1 MDAIAADPVSILFLG
16 ALLALAPMLAVLV
29 TSFSKIIIVFYLLR
43 QALGLQ
49 QAPPG
54 IVLNSLAIILSAF
67 IMLPAF
73 TALSDSVDRYKP
85 TDKST
90 SRESIERV
98 LMPVREPLREFLKS
112 HTTPTELKF
121 FATAAERINT
131 KASLAKPRDDD
142 FLVLIPAFTIS
153 ELSSAFYIGFLIFL
167 PFLAID
173 LIVANVLLALG
184 MQMLSPTIIS
194 LPLKLLLF
202 VALDGWSRL
211 IHSLVL
217 SY

>member
-1 MDAIAADPVSILFLG
+1 MESLISDPVSLLLIG
-16 ALLALAPMLAVLV
+16 ALMALAPMAAVLV
-29 TSFSKIIIVFYLLR
+29 TSFSKIVIVLYLLR

-54 IVLNSLAIILSAF
+54 IVLNSLAIILSIF

-73 TALSDSVDRYKP
+73 TALSDSIDRYEP
-85 TDKST
+85 
-90 SRESIERV
+90 SRQATAKESLERV
-98 LMPVREPLREFLKS
+98 LSPVREPLREFLKK
-112 HTTPTELKF
+112 HTSPAEVKF
-121 FATAAERINT
+121 FVSAAERINT

-142 FLVLIPAFTIS
+142 FLVLVPAFTVS
-153 ELSSAFYIGFLIFL
+153 ELNSAFYIGFLIFL

-173 LIVANVLLALG
+173 LIVANVLLAMG

>member
-1 MDAIAADPVSILFLG
+1 MDAIAADPVAILFLG
-16 ALLALAPMLAVLV
+16 ALLALAPMLAVLA
-29 TSFSKIIIVFYLLR
+29 TSFSKLVIVFYLLR

-85 TDKST
+85 SEKATP
-90 SRESIERV
+90 RESIERV
-98 LMPVREPLREFLKS
+98 LLPVREPLREFLKS
-112 HTTPTELKF
+112 HTSPTELKF
-121 FATAAERINT
+121 FVTAAERINT
-131 KASLAKPRDDD
+131 KASLAKPREDD

>member
-1 MDAIAADPVSILFLG
+1 MESLVSDPVSMLLIG
-16 ALLALAPMLAVLV
+16 ALMALAPMAAVLV
-29 TSFSKIIIVFYLLR
+29 TSFSKIVIVFYLLR

-54 IVLNSLAIILSAF
+54 IVLNSLAIILSVF

-73 TALSDSVDRYKP
+73 TALSDSLDRYEPNRQITAK
-85 TDKST
+85 
-90 SRESIERV
+90 ESLERV
-98 LMPVREPLREFLKS
+98 LSPVREPLRDFLKR
-112 HTTPTELKF
+112 HTSPAEVKF
-121 FATAAERINT
+121 FVSAAERINA
-131 KASLAKPRDDD
+131 KASLSKPREDD
-142 FLVLIPAFTIS
+142 FLVLVPAFTIS
-153 ELSSAFYIGFLIFL
+153 ELNSAFYIGFLIFL
-167 PFLAID
+167 PFLAVD
-173 LIVANVLLALG
+173 LIVANVLLAMG

>member
-1 MDAIAADPVSILFLG
+1 MQAIAADPVSLILIG
-16 ALLALAPMLAVLV
+16 ALLSLAPMAAVLV
-29 TSFSKIIIVFYLLR
+29 TSFSKLVIVFYLLR

-54 IVLNSLAIILSAF
+54 IVLNALAIILSAY

-73 TALSDSVDRYKP
+73 TALSDSIDRYEP
-85 TDKST
+85 SAQATA
-90 SRESIERV
+90 RESIERV
-98 LMPVREPLREFLKS
+98 LGPVREPLRDFLKR
-112 HTTPTELKF
+112 HTTATEIKF
-121 FATAAERINT
+121 FASAAERINA
-131 KASLAKPRDDD
+131 KSGASKPKEDD
-142 FLVLIPAFTIS
+142 FLILVPAFTVS
-153 ELSSAFYIGFLIFL
+153 ELTSAFYIGFLIFL

-211 IHSLVL
+211 IHSLVM

>member
-1 MDAIAADPVSILFLG
+1 MESLISDPVSMLLIG
-16 ALLALAPMLAVLV
+16 ALMALAPMAAVLV
-29 TSFSKIIIVFYLLR
+29 TSFSKIVIVFYLLR

-54 IVLNSLAIILSAF
+54 IVLNSLAIILSVF

-73 TALSDSVDRYKP
+73 TALSDSLDRYEPNRQMTAK
-85 TDKST
+85 
-90 SRESIERV
+90 ESLERV
-98 LMPVREPLREFLKS
+98 LSPVREPLREFLKR
-112 HTTPTELKF
+112 HTSPSEVKF
-121 FATAAERINT
+121 FVSAAERINA
-131 KASLAKPRDDD
+131 KASLAKPREDD
-142 FLVLIPAFTIS
+142 FLVLVPAFTIS
-153 ELSSAFYIGFLIFL
+153 ELNSAFYIGFLIFL

-173 LIVANVLLALG
+173 LIVANVLLAVG